1 MKEEM
6 YDIMYQ
12 TERDHWW
19 YRVRRELVSRLLGQI
34 QEKRSGTPL
43 HILDVGCGT
52 GLLMQ
57 EMQQFGQVEGVD
69 MSERAVAYCRERG
82 LNPVVGSADHLPFSD
97 GSFDVVVMLDVL
109 EHLEDDSAGAREV
122 NRVLRPGGVAIIAAP
137 AFMFLWG
144 VTDEISRHYRRYTRG
159 SLVRILKGAGLNVV
173 RSTYFNTL
181 LFLPIAAVRILV
193 RVFRIPV
200 KSENTMGGAWINKL
214 LYRIF
219 ALEPLALRIMDFP
232 FGVSILAIV
241 SKK

>member
-34 QEKRSGTPL
+34 QKKRGGTPL

-57 EMQQFGQVEGVD
+57 EMQQFGQIEGVD
-69 MSERAVAYCRERG
+69 MSERAVAYCRERN
-82 LNPVVGSADHLPFSD
+82 LNPVVGSADSLPFPD

-109 EHLEDDSAGAREV
+109 EHLEDDSIGAREIY
-122 NRVLRPGGVAIIAAP
+122 RILKPGGIAIVTVP

-144 VTDEISRHYRRYTRG
+144 DTDEIGNRYRRYSRTQLLSR
-159 SLVRILKGAGLNVV
+159 LREAGLQID

-181 LFLPIAAVRILV
+181 LFPA
-193 RVFRIPV
+193 
-200 KSENTMGGAWINKL
+200 
-214 LYRIF
+214 
-219 ALEPLALRIMDFP
+219 
-232 FGVSILAIV
+232 
-241 SKK
+241 